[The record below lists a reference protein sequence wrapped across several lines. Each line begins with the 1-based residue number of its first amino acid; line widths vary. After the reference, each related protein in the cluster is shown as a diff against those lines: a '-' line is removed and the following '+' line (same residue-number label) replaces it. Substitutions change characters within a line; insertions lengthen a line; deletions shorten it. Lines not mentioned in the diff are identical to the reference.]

1 MAIIS
6 TLRDKM
12 GKFLVVVVGFS
23 IAAFVLGDI
32 LGPNSSIGNQNQ
44 NIVGEIN
51 GEDIDMIQ
59 FNAIFEQLSYNF
71 SLNNGRSPSNQELSG
86 IRDQAWEKLINDI
99 SYVEEYNKLGLS
111 VSDRESVDMVQ
122 GDNIHPLILEA
133 FTDPNTG
140 VFNIDNVIGYLQN
153 LSNQPVNQQEAWF
166 SFESNLKPMRLRT
179 KYDNLLSLTTNVN
192 TLQSKS
198 EYFKL
203 SNTVNLSYYFVPY
216 YKIPD
221 SLFDVSNNE
230 MKRFLSKNEDD
241 YKQEESRS
249 INYLYFPLEP
259 SQDDSSFY
267 RNEITE
273 IISSLKSGQ
282 INDSTFAL
290 LNSDGFNPY
299 MRFNA
304 DELPDELVGKDEGYV
319 SDYQFKDGGIVVYK
333 LSGISDDQEFKA
345 RAKHILLRFNDQDKN
360 SVRSEASRILSLIS
374 NGSDFDETAR
384 TYSQD
389 GSASNGGDLGWFS
402 EGRMVE
408 PFEDA
413 VFARTRAGLIPRVIE
428 SEFGFHIIYV
438 TQPKTKK
445 SYLVTTILKEI
456 IPSDNTRNN
465 IYRDAEMFK
474 INAMSSN
481 ASFKDF
487 SNENGY
493 NIITELELDKNAPN
507 LSDIDNARSVILWSY
522 DDSRGSDDISDVIEL
537 DDGYIVAHLS
547 EIKKEG
553 TKDISDVENSIR
565 KSIINDK
572 KYEYVSD
579 LMKEYSSLEDIKSS
593 LEYGE
598 IYETPNLDF
607 NTNSIQNVGFA
618 PEAIGVAFSM
628 QENELTK
635 PIKID
640 DGVIVLKLNEKN
652 MADSLSNYTDYGISL
667 LQANKFTSSLK
678 IDQAIKKFSDI
689 EDFRYKFF

>member
-153 LSNQPVNQQEAWF
+153 LSNQPVNQQQAWF

-230 MKRFLSKNEDD
+230 MKRFLSKNKDD

-282 INDSTFAL
+282 IKDSTFAL

-360 SVRSEASRILSLIS
+360 AVRSEASRILSLIS

-474 INAMSSN
+474 IDAMSSN
-481 ASFKDF
+481 SSFKNF

>member
-71 SLNNGRSPSNQELSG
+71 SLNNGRSPNNQELSG

-99 SYVEEYNKLGLS
+99 SYVEQYKELGLS

-122 GDNIHPLILEA
+122 GDNIHPMILEA

-153 LSNQPVNQQEAWF
+153 LSNQPVNQQQAWF

-230 MKRFLSKNEDD
+230 MKRFLSKNKDD

-273 IISSLKSGQ
+273 IISSLNSGQ

-304 DELPDELVGKDEGYV
+304 DELPDELVDKEEGYV

-333 LSGISDDQEFKA
+333 LSGISDDKEFKA
-345 RAKHILLRFNDQDKN
+345 RAKHILLKFNDQDKN
-360 SVRSEASRILSLIS
+360 SVRSEASRILSLLR

-402 EGRMVE
+402 EGRMVA

-413 VFARTRAGLIPRVIE
+413 VFARTRSGLIPRVIE

-474 INAMSSN
+474 IDAMSSN
-481 ASFKDF
+481 TSFKNF
-487 SNENGY
+487 SEENGY
-493 NIITELELDKNAPN
+493 KIITEQDLDKNASN
-507 LSDIDNARSVILWSY
+507 LSDVDNARSVILWSY
-522 DDSRGSDDISDVIEL
+522 DDSRDNDDISDVIEL

-547 EIKKEG
+547 DIKKEG

-565 KSIINDK
+565 KSVINDK
-572 KYEYVSD
+572 KYEYVSE
-579 LMKEYSSLEDIKSS
+579 LVKGYSSLEDIKSTF
-593 LEYGE
+593 EYGE
-598 IYETPNLDF
+598 IYETPDLDF

-628 QENELTK
+628 QDNELTK

-640 DGVIVLKLNEKN
+640 DGVIVLKLNQKN

-678 IDQAIKKFSDI
+678 IDQAIKKFSNI

>member
-230 MKRFLSKNEDD
+230 MKRFLSKNKDD

-474 INAMSSN
+474 IDAMSSN

>member
-153 LSNQPVNQQEAWF
+153 LSNQPVNQQQAWF

-230 MKRFLSKNEDD
+230 MKRFLSKNKDD

-282 INDSTFAL
+282 IKDSTFAL

-413 VFARTRAGLIPRVIE
+413 VFSRTRAGLIPRVIE

-474 INAMSSN
+474 IDAMSSN

>member
-153 LSNQPVNQQEAWF
+153 LSNQPVNQQQAWF

-230 MKRFLSKNEDD
+230 MKRFLSKNRDD

-474 INAMSSN
+474 IDAMSSN

-678 IDQAIKKFSDI
+678 IDQAIKKFSNI

>member
-230 MKRFLSKNEDD
+230 MKRFLSKNKDD

-282 INDSTFAL
+282 IKDSTFAL

-413 VFARTRAGLIPRVIE
+413 VFARTRSGLIPRVIE

-474 INAMSSN
+474 IDAMSSN

>member
-153 LSNQPVNQQEAWF
+153 LSNQPVNQQQAWF

-230 MKRFLSKNEDD
+230 MKRFLSKNKDD

-282 INDSTFAL
+282 IKDSTFAL

-474 INAMSSN
+474 IDAMSSN
-481 ASFKDF
+481 SSFKNF

>member
-71 SLNNGRSPSNQELSG
+71 SLNNGRSPNNQELSG

-99 SYVEEYNKLGLS
+99 SYVEQYKELGLS

-122 GDNIHPLILEA
+122 GDNIHPMILEA

-153 LSNQPVNQQEAWF
+153 LSNQPVNQQQAWF

-230 MKRFLSKNEDD
+230 MKRFLSKNKDD

-273 IISSLKSGQ
+273 IISSLNSGQ

-304 DELPDELVGKDEGYV
+304 DELPDELVDKEEGYV

-333 LSGISDDQEFKA
+333 LSGISDDKEFKA
-345 RAKHILLRFNDQDKN
+345 RAKHILLKFNDQDKN
-360 SVRSEASRILSLIS
+360 SVRSEASRILSLLR

-402 EGRMVE
+402 EGRMVA

-413 VFARTRAGLIPRVIE
+413 VFARTRSGLIPRVIE

-474 INAMSSN
+474 IDAMSSN
-481 ASFKDF
+481 TSFKNF
-487 SNENGY
+487 SEENGY
-493 NIITELELDKNAPN
+493 KIITEQDLDKNASN
-507 LSDIDNARSVILWSY
+507 LSDVDNARSVILWSY
-522 DDSRGSDDISDVIEL
+522 DDSRDSDDISDVIEL

-547 EIKKEG
+547 DIKEEG

-565 KSIINDK
+565 KSVINDK
-572 KYEYVSD
+572 KYEYVSE
-579 LMKEYSSLEDIKSS
+579 LVKGYSSLEDIKSTF
-593 LEYGE
+593 EYGE
-598 IYETPNLDF
+598 IYETPDLDF

-628 QENELTK
+628 QDNELTK

-640 DGVIVLKLNEKN
+640 DGVIVLKLNQKN

-678 IDQAIKKFSDI
+678 IDQAIKKFSNI

>member
-59 FNAIFEQLSYNF
+59 FNTIFEQLSYNF
-71 SLNNGRSPSNQELSG
+71 SLNNGRSPNNQELFG

-99 SYVEEYNKLGLS
+99 SYVEQYNELGLS

-140 VFNIDNVIGYLQN
+140 VFNIDNVIRYLQN
-153 LSNQPVNQQEAWF
+153 LSNQPVNQQQAWF

-192 TLQSKS
+192 NLQSKS

-230 MKRFLSKNEDD
+230 MKRFLSKNKDD

-259 SQDDSSFY
+259 SKDDSSFY

-299 MRFNA
+299 MRFNS

-345 RAKHILLRFNDQDKN
+345 RAKHILLRFNDQDKI

-413 VFARTRAGLIPRVIE
+413 VFSRTRAGLIPRVIE

-474 INAMSSN
+474 IDAMSSN
-481 ASFKDF
+481 SSFKNF

-579 LMKEYSSLEDIKSS
+579 LMKGYSSLEDIKSS

-598 IYETPNLDF
+598 IYENPNLDF

-678 IDQAIKKFSDI
+678 IDQAIKKFSNI

>member
-230 MKRFLSKNEDD
+230 MKRFLSKNKDD

>member
-474 INAMSSN
+474 IDAMSSN

>member
-1 MAIIS
+1 
-6 TLRDKM
+6 
-12 GKFLVVVVGFS
+12 
-23 IAAFVLGDI
+23 
-32 LGPNSSIGNQNQ
+32 
-44 NIVGEIN
+44 
-51 GEDIDMIQ
+51 
-59 FNAIFEQLSYNF
+59 
-71 SLNNGRSPSNQELSG
+71 
-86 IRDQAWEKLINDI
+86 
-99 SYVEEYNKLGLS
+99 
-111 VSDRESVDMVQ
+111 
-122 GDNIHPLILEA
+122 
-133 FTDPNTG
+133 
-140 VFNIDNVIGYLQN
+140 
-153 LSNQPVNQQEAWF
+153 
-166 SFESNLKPMRLRT
+166 
-179 KYDNLLSLTTNVN
+179 
-192 TLQSKS
+192 
-198 EYFKL
+198 
-203 SNTVNLSYYFVPY
+203 
-216 YKIPD
+216 
-221 SLFDVSNNE
+221 
-230 MKRFLSKNEDD
+230 
-241 YKQEESRS
+241 
-249 INYLYFPLEP
+249 
-259 SQDDSSFY
+259 
-267 RNEITE
+267 
-273 IISSLKSGQ
+273 
-282 INDSTFAL
+282 
-290 LNSDGFNPY
+290 
-299 MRFNA
+299 
-304 DELPDELVGKDEGYV
+304 
-319 SDYQFKDGGIVVYK
+319 
-333 LSGISDDQEFKA
+333 
-345 RAKHILLRFNDQDKN
+345 
-360 SVRSEASRILSLIS
+360 VRSEASRILSLIS

-474 INAMSSN
+474 IDAMSSN

>member
-230 MKRFLSKNEDD
+230 MKRFLSKNKDD

-413 VFARTRAGLIPRVIE
+413 VFSRTRAGLIPRVIE

-474 INAMSSN
+474 IDAMSSN